1 MNNNVDIEALKQDKE
16 FLDNLKR
23 LEEEVNETN
32 SLAKIYQLLDV
43 YLGFTRK

>member
-23 LEEEVNETN
+23 LER
-32 SLAKIYQLLDV
+32 
-43 YLGFTRK
+43 GG